1 MIAQT
6 LTAFLFYPGL
16 LLALA
21 LSAMAIAL
29 QEGPTQARVFVD
41 TIAVPRAWQ
50 RVEGLLFAMS
60 MVLAGVSLAFLPWPL
75 HPAPPPNEGLWLLAW
90 GAMEGAWWLALLPGL
105 IAGTPTVVRA
115 SIREAQIGFVG
126 RSLLWMALFV
136 GLVLHDTWAL
146 ADYAHSP
153 FLAHLLAIVAA
164 GFALPVAMNWGPFA
178 PETSVTPGG
187 AEQGLERAVANLAHA
202 ARVVRTYAL
211 LATSLVALLPVG
223 PLNPFVGLVMLIVC
237 FVGVTMLL
245 KRFSGVLPR
254 LSLPKAL
261 QACWWRVL
269 PTGLAAVLY
278 LVLCCGA

>member
-1 MIAQT
+1 MIVQT
-6 LTAFLFYPGL
+6 LIAFLFYPGL
-16 LLALA
+16 FLALA
-21 LSAMAIAL
+21 LSALAIAL
-29 QEGPTQARVFVD
+29 QESPTQAHVFVGN
-41 TIAVPRAWQ
+41 IAVPNAWQ

-60 MVLAGVSLAFLPWPL
+60 MVLAGMSLAFLPWPL

-90 GAMEGAWWLALLPGL
+90 AAMEGAWWLALLPGL
-105 IAGTPTVVRA
+105 MSGTPTVVRA

-136 GLVLHDTWAL
+136 GLVLHNTWAL
-146 ADYAHSP
+146 VDYAHSP

-164 GFALPVAMNWGPFA
+164 GFALPVAIEWGPFA

-187 AEQGLERAVANLAHA
+187 SEQGLERAVANLARA
-202 ARVVRTYAL
+202 ARVVRTNAL
-211 LATSLVALLPVG
+211 LSASLIALLPVS
-223 PLNPFVGLVMLIVC
+223 PLNPLIGLMVLIAC

-261 QACWWRVL
+261 QVCWWRVL
-269 PTGLAAVLY
+269 PTGVAAVLY